1 MNSAYSLI
9 IQWSEEERLFVVSL
23 PEFTDV
29 MQSCTHGHTYE
40 EAAKHGQELLE
51 TLIEIYQEDGKPLPE
66 PQTLGKPLPATMI
79 YKEDRD
85 RKRRKLL
92 DHLIEMTEEAGLYKE

>member
-1 MNSAYSLI
+1 MNSPYSLI
-9 IQWSEEERLFVVSL
+9 IQWSEEDRLFVVSL

-29 MQSCTHGHTYE
+29 MQPCTHGHTYE

-66 PQTLGKPLPATMI
+66 PQTLGRSLT
-79 YKEDRD
+79 
-85 RKRRKLL
+85 
-92 DHLIEMTEEAGLYKE
+92 LITQ